1 MSLCRQRV
9 GRGCMFRG
17 INSVNLDAKGRMAL
31 PTRHREMLAG
41 SDGKLVVTIDSRE
54 RCLLLYPLAEWEAV
68 QRRLEALSNMKRTA
82 RQLQRLLIGH
92 ATDIELDTSGRV
104 LLPPMLREFAGLAK
118 RLVLLG
124 QGNKIE
130 VWSEELWQQRLDEWL
145 AERSGDVVDDG
156 DEFTG
161 LSV

>member
-1 MSLCRQRV
+1 
-9 GRGCMFRG
+9 MFRG

-31 PTRHREMLAG
+31 PTRHREALAG
-41 SDGKLVVTIDSRE
+41 GNGKLVVTIDTRE
-54 RCLLLYPLAEWEAV
+54 RCLLLYPLVEWSAV
-68 QRRLEALSNMKRTA
+68 EQRLVALSNMKRSA

-104 LLPPMLREFAGLAK
+104 LLPPTLREYAGLSK

-130 VWSEELWQQRLDEWL
+130 VWSEEVWQQRLDEWL
-145 AERSGDVVDDG
+145 AERSGDVIDDG

>member
-1 MSLCRQRV
+1 V
-9 GRGCMFRG
+9 FRG

-31 PTRHREMLAG
+31 PSRHRDALAG
-41 SDGKLVVTIDSRE
+41 GNGKLVVTIDSRE
-54 RCLLLYPLAEWEAV
+54 RCLLLYPLAEWAAV
-68 QRRLEALSNMKRTA
+68 EQRLIALSNMKRSA

-92 ATDIELDTSGRV
+92 ATDIDLDSSGRV
-104 LLPPMLREFAGLAK
+104 LLPPTLREFAGLSK

-130 VWSEELWQQRLDEWL
+130 VWSEEVWQQRLDEWL

>member
-1 MSLCRQRV
+1 
-9 GRGCMFRG
+9 MFRG

-31 PTRHREMLAG
+31 PARHRDALDG
-41 SDGKLVVTIDSRE
+41 SNGKLVVTIDSRE
-54 RCLLLYPLAEWEAV
+54 RCLLLYPLAEWEIV
-68 QRRLEALSNMKRTA
+68 QHRLEGLSNMKRSA

-92 ATDIELDTSGRV
+92 ATDVELDTSGRV
-104 LLPPMLREFAGLAK
+104 LLPPMLREFAGLSK

-130 VWSEELWQQRLDEWL
+130 IWGEELWQQRLDEWL
-145 AERSGDVVDDG
+145 AERAGDVIDDG

-161 LSV
+161 VSV

>member
-1 MSLCRQRV
+1 
-9 GRGCMFRG
+9 MFRG

-31 PTRHREMLAG
+31 PARHRDALAG
-41 SDGKLVVTIDSRE
+41 DDGKLVVTIDSRE
-54 RCLLLYPLAEWEAV
+54 RCLLLYPLTEWEVV
-68 QRRLEALSNMKRTA
+68 QRRLEGLSNMKRSA

-92 ATDIELDTSGRV
+92 ATDVELDTSGRV
-104 LLPPMLREFAGLAK
+104 LLPPMLREFAGLSK

-130 VWSEELWQQRLDEWL
+130 VWSEELWQRRLDEWL
-145 AERSGDVVDDG
+145 AERAGDVIDDG

-161 LSV
+161 VSV